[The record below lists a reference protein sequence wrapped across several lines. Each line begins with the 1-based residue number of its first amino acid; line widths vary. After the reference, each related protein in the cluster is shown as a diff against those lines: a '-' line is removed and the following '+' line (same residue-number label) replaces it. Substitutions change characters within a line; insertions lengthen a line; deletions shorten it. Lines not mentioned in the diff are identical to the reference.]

1 MEFNGFEIRTFI
13 GWLFRSVNLFKYLHA
28 NFSLETHIISIE
40 NFSLETHI
48 ISIENFSLET
58 HIIVIENF
66 SLETHIFPLKIFL

>member
-40 NFSLETHI
+40 NSEEITI
-48 ISIENFSLET
+48 I
-58 HIIVIENF
+58 IIIIIIIINIIIIYGLNAV
-66 SLETHIFPLKIFL
+66 